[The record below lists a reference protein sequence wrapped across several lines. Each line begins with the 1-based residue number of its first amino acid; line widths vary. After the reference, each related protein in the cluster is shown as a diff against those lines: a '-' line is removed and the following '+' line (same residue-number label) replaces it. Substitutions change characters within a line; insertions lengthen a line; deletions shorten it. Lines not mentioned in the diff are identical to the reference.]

1 MRAWSAKSGR
11 DALFFRFHP
20 HLACSESCSAGTF
33 NLMLLNR
40 FSALLCLPSCVILL
54 ASCGSSGGVKGVPRN
69 LPEINLQGSSSTPA
83 HSMERKDYPFAP
95 DGTYMTAWA
104 SEGEKEASSSDIESW
119 SRSHGGTVSRR
130 NPSPVKKV
138 PASKKKTAS
147 SSKSGSSKGG
157 GTYTIKKGDTLGAIA
172 RKHGTT
178 VAKLKAA
185 NGMSSDFIREGKTLK
200 IPK

>member
-1 MRAWSAKSGR
+1 MPR
-11 DALFFRFHP
+11 
-20 HLACSESCSAGTF
+20 E
-33 NLMLLNR
+33 
-40 FSALLCLPSCVILL
+40 LPD
-54 ASCGSSGGVKGVPRN
+54 
-69 LPEINLQGSSSTPA
+69 INLHGSSSTPP

-95 DGTYMTAWA
+95 DGAYMVAWA
-104 SEGEKEASSSDIESW
+104 SEGEKAASTADIDSW
-119 SRSHGGTVSRR
+119 SRSHGGSVSRR

-138 PASKKKTAS
+138 PASKKKSTAKTAS
-147 SSKSGSSKGG
+147 TGKGG